1 MKTVNSNVRTPEAE
15 QAAALQPR
23 AKQAAAETGTHEGRW
38 FEPDV
43 DIYETAE
50 ALVLRADV
58 PGAKAEDI
66 ETDLKDN
73 LLTVSART
81 APVAGPWRSLYTEY
95 ADGHW
100 QRQFRLGQSIDQTR
114 IAATVKDGVLTLT
127 LPKAE
132 RARARKIQVQVG

>member
-1 MKTVNSNVRTPEAE
+1 MKTVTQKPTVESP
-15 QAAALQPR
+15 QATGALSARP
-23 AKQAAAETGTHEGRW
+23 KTEAAEAGTQSGRW
-38 FEPDV
+38 YEPDV
-43 DIYETAE
+43 DIYETKD

-73 LLTVSART
+73 LLTITART
-81 APVAGPWRSLYTEY
+81 GRAGGPWRPLYTEF

-100 QRQFRLGQSIDQTR
+100 QRQFRLGQSIDQ
-114 IAATVKDGVLTLT
+114 AAISAAVKDGVLTLT

-132 RARARKIQVQVG
+132 RAKARKIEVKTA

>member
-1 MKTVNSNVRTPEAE
+1 MKTQTQTSKLQTPETTG
-15 QAAALQPR
+15 ALSARP
-23 AKQAAAETGTHEGRW
+23 KQEAQEAGTHGGRW
-38 FEPDV
+38 YEPDV

-58 PGAKAEDI
+58 PGAKADQI

-73 LLTVSART
+73 LLTITART
-81 APVAGPWRSLYTEY
+81 GGVSGPWRPLYTEF

-100 QRQFRLGQSIDQTR
+100 QRQFRLGQSIDQAG
-114 IAATVKDGVLTLT
+114 ISAAVKDGVLTLT

-132 RARARKIQVQVG
+132 RARARKIQVKTA